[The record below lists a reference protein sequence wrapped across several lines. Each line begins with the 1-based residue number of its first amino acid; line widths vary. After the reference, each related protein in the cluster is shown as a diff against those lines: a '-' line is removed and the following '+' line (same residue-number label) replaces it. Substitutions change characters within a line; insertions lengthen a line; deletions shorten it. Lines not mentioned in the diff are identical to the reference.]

1 MVPKFMEAPNRF
13 LECRDGTDIAAIKKG
28 GRLRARPLAWCYN

>member
-28 GRLRARPLAWCYN
+28 GRLRARPYGYET